1 MNMSFFL
8 ALELRLTTT
17 CCNVHPCDLCIVFAA
32 TVRAF
37 DVVQADVSSEV
48 KRKLISLLPK
58 NLSDT
63 AILSEEVTLAV
74 NMKYD
79 FTVNVDVTDGLTNG
93 ASCVVK
99 MIENRQKDKTSR
111 PSIVWVK
118 FDKRPFNVK
127 NWCP

>member
-1 MNMSFFL
+1 
-8 ALELRLTTT
+8 
-17 CCNVHPCDLCIVFAA
+17 
-32 TVRAF
+32 
-37 DVVQADVSSEV
+37 
-48 KRKLISLLPK
+48 LISLLPK

-63 AILSEEVTLAV
+63 ANLSEEVTLAV
-74 NMKYD
+74 DMKYD

-118 FDKRPFNVK
+118 FDDDKIGTSTRMQY
-127 NWCP
+127 